1 MTCGKEPC
9 MVPSQGTSTV
19 DSKPAHRLHQAF
31 TAGNEEIYQFIADPS
46 MDVVRAVLKNPLLEE
61 DHVLVLLRRRDLT
74 DDLLKAIYH
83 MPRMTESHRV
93 KVALVHNPNT
103 PGPIV
108 LSLLP
113 HLHLFELVA
122 VCLLPGVMP
131 DQRLAAERT
140 ILQRLPLA
148 PLGNKLTVAR
158 RGTSNVVG
166 ALLKDGD
173 PALMDACLSNPRLR
187 ESDIFLFLDGPKA
200 TAATISAVARHP
212 RWQSRLNLK
221 LAILKNQKTP
231 QVWLTVF
238 LPTLPTI
245 ELKNLLVSS
254 RLTAARK
261 KEVEGELKR
270 RGLR

>member
-1 MTCGKEPC
+1 MIK
-9 MVPSQGTSTV
+9 
-19 DSKPAHRLHQAF
+19 SKAMREIDTNLALRLQHAM
-31 TAGNEEIYQFIADPS
+31 TAGNEEIYQVITDHS
-46 MDVVRAVLKNPLLEE
+46 MDVLRAVLKNPLLGE
-61 DHVLVLLRRRDLT
+61 DHLLVLLRRCDLVE
-74 DDLLKAIYH
+74 DILKAVY
-83 MPRMTESHRV
+83 RLSQVSESHRL

-122 VCLLPGVMP
+122 ICLLPGVSP

-140 ILQRLPLA
+140 IVQRLPLT
-148 PLGNKLTVAR
+148 PLGNKLTLAR
-158 RGTSNVVG
+158 RGTANVVG
-166 ALLKDGD
+166 AILKDGE

-187 ESDIFLFLDGPKA
+187 ESDIFLLIDGPNA
-200 TAATISAVARHP
+200 TAATISAVARNP
-212 RWQSRLNLK
+212 RWQTRLNLK

-238 LPTLPTI
+238 LPTLPTS
-245 ELKNLLVSS
+245 EVKNLLVSS
-254 RLTAARK
+254 RITSARK
-261 KEVEGELKR
+261 KEVERELKR